1 MKVIILGAGQV
12 GSTLA
17 ENLVSEDN
25 DIVLVDNDP
34 TRLDKLKDKHDL
46 QVIRGEYA
54 SPQTLRDAGAGD
66 ADLLVAVTN
75 SDEVNMI
82 ACQIAYTLFNVPTKI
97 ARIRSA
103 DYVRERERLFNDDVL
118 PIDHIIAPEI
128 LVKEDILR
136 LIHYPGALQITH
148 FADELVSIVN
158 VKPITVG
165 LWSVTRFQPCV
176 IIYRILML
184 GSWQFSAKTKRL
196 CHKVQLLL
204 RQVMKSFHLCNPT
217 YSSSNE

>member
-136 LIHYPGALQITH
+136 LIHYPGRCKL
-148 FADELVSIVN
+148 L
-158 VKPITVG
+158 
-165 LWSVTRFQPCV
+165 
-176 IIYRILML
+176 ILLM
-184 GSWQFSAKTKRL
+184 S
-196 CHKVQLLL
+196 
-204 RQVMKSFHLCNPT
+204 
-217 YSSSNE
+217 